1 MSPWDRKGDFS
12 ATEWVRLRMTYYQ
25 VFKNSPGE
33 HPGSNLRA
41 ALRAPGRNQDSHPYR
56 SAGIWE
62 PRRDGSDVDI
72 QLWGWKPLSPLNIL
86 FWEEI
91 AFYTA
96 RGQPNAFLFSQKQW
110 SSIYKDPS
118 DTRDK
123 IRDHKKRRVLNL
135 TRFMREVSVEWIFN
149 SPFPI
154 LKDIQPELS
163 YHNGI
168 SSLSHGNKRL
178 KEREREGVQKI
189 QNQLLFNANA
199 LVKNENLRGG
209 EKNPHRFSSNT

>member
-1 MSPWDRKGDFS
+1 
-12 ATEWVRLRMTYYQ
+12 
-25 VFKNSPGE
+25 
-33 HPGSNLRA
+33 
-41 ALRAPGRNQDSHPYR
+41 
-56 SAGIWE
+56 
-62 PRRDGSDVDI
+62 
-72 QLWGWKPLSPLNIL
+72 
-86 FWEEI
+86 
-91 AFYTA
+91 
-96 RGQPNAFLFSQKQW
+96 
-110 SSIYKDPS
+110 
-118 DTRDK
+118 
-123 IRDHKKRRVLNL
+123 
-135 TRFMREVSVEWIFN
+135 MREVSVEWIFN